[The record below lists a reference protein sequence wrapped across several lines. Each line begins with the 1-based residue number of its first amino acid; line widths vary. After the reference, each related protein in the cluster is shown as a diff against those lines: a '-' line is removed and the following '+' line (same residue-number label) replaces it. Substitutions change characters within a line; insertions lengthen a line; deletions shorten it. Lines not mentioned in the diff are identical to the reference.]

1 MNNSV
6 SSENEI
12 YGTVWSLGLRRKGN
26 ISMLSKMLCNFS
38 EVYWLF
44 ILLRSG
50 SSHIFSN
57 GVFVILLLIYK
68 HMYAYMLEISPLFYT
83 DIHVYVYVCILY
95 ICINV
100 YLYKFIFINIGLHLL
115 I

>member
-1 MNNSV
+1 MV
-6 SSENEI
+6 
-12 YGTVWSLGLRRKGN
+12 
-26 ISMLSKMLCNFS
+26 SKMLSNL
-38 EVYWLF
+38 YWLF
-44 ILLRSG
+44 IFLRSG

-57 GVFVILLLIYK
+57 EMFVILLLIYK
-68 HMYAYMLEISPLFYT
+68 HTYAYMLEISPLFYT

-100 YLYKFIFINIGLHLL
+100 DLYKYIFINIGLHLL